1 MYPARQQKYVRL
13 HIADIEN
20 EGGCSQDL
28 SRQQSLFPT
37 FSSVRTPRYGLA
49 ARDRRSIQSR
59 GLFPIGTPDHTVSR
73 AGASRVTHYLRAN
86 Q

>member
-37 FSSVRTPRYGLA
+37 FSSVRTPRLWIG
-49 ARDRRSIQSR
+49 RSRPQIDPESR
-59 GLFPIGTPDHTVSR
+59 LISHR
-73 AGASRVTHYLRAN
+73 YA
-86 Q
+86 